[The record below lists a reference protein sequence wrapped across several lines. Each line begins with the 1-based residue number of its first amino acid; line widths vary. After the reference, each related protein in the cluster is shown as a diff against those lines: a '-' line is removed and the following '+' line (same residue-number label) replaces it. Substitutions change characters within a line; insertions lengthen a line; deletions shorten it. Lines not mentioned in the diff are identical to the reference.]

1 MRLLQAVVSFLKV
14 WQQFPAQ
21 ILDLLIDDYRQRHF
35 YGGGRYADPLRLSR
49 HEAQIYSQNG
59 EDGLIAECFRRLGA
73 HSRRF
78 VEIGVGD
85 GLENNTAFLLTQGW
99 SGVWLES
106 SPRRVRRIHTNA
118 WKYVQEGRLKIRQ
131 ALVTSEN
138 INPLL
143 ASSLVTGDIDLL
155 SIDIDGNDYWV
166 WQSITVVEPR
176 VVVIEYNARYPPGL
190 SWIMP
195 YNPRNQFW
203 DDGYFGA
210 SLSALEELGRQK
222 GYVLVGCDFTG
233 TNAFF
238 VRQGLANGKFCAPFV
253 AENHYEPPRYF
264 LRRRPARRN
273 RLA

>member
-1 MRLLQAVVSFLKV
+1 
-14 WQQFPAQ
+14 
-21 ILDLLIDDYRQRHF
+21 
-35 YGGGRYADPLRLSR
+35 
-49 HEAQIYSQNG
+49 
-59 EDGLIAECFRRLGA
+59 
-73 HSRRF
+73 
-78 VEIGVGD
+78 
-85 GLENNTAFLLTQGW
+85 
-99 SGVWLES
+99 
-106 SPRRVRRIHTNA
+106 
-118 WKYVQEGRLKIRQ
+118 
-131 ALVTSEN
+131 
-138 INPLL
+138 
-143 ASSLVTGDIDLL
+143 VTGDIDLL